1 MYYNYQCF
9 SENVKKSNCNPNKI
23 WVDKGSEFYSRS
35 MRSWLEKDVIEVYS
49 THNEGKSVIA
59 ERCIRILKNKI
70 YICDFSFKKC
80 LYW

>member
-9 SENVKKSNCNPNKI
+9 SENVKKSNRNPNKT

-70 YICDFSFKKC
+70 YKCDFSFKKC